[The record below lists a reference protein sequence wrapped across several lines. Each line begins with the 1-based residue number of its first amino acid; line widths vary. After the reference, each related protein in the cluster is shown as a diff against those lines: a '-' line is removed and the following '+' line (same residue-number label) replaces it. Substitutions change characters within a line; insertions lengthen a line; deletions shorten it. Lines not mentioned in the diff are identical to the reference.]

1 MKLMPT
7 SQHTPACGH
16 PSQRGDLDLRG
27 SALERGARQGGVC
40 WGAAKA
46 IRSSICVLVLIAL
59 RFPLPAAP
67 LPAGDPVA
75 AGFSTERLERIHR
88 LLQGEVDAAHCA
100 GAITLIA
107 RDGKI
112 IDAHTSGYRDVSA
125 KLPMERDSLLYIY
138 SLTKPTVAVMT
149 LMLWEEGRFGLDEP
163 IAKYLPE
170 FKDLKVLTGGT
181 AEQPQVSDAR
191 PVTIRHLL
199 THTAGFAYD
208 WNAAPALQPLYRQA
222 DLFRS
227 TTMADFARRLAKI
240 PLNHQPGDA
249 FLYGASFDVLGYLI
263 ETLTKQ
269 PLEQVMHDRLF
280 APLGMHDTFFL
291 VPTGKRDRLAVV
303 HRRDASGELQAEKPD
318 AVVARASG
326 AEVFPNGSGGLVS
339 TADDYARFAQMLL
352 NGGELDGVRLLG
364 PKTVAFMASDQL
376 KQIKTPTTFMGPA
389 GTYGLGVGVWG
400 AGSGSDSPGSPGRFG
415 WTGYA
420 TTYCNIDP
428 VEGTVAIV
436 FAQHVP
442 YDEFGLFPRFS
453 TTFYQAM
460 VTSRAK

>member
-1 MKLMPT
+1 MKL
-7 SQHTPACGH
+7 
-16 PSQRGDLDLRG
+16 
-27 SALERGARQGGVC
+27 
-40 WGAAKA
+40 
-46 IRSSICVLVLIAL
+46 SSCLILVVLVGIT
-59 RFPLPAAP
+59 RAAP
-67 LPAGDPVA
+67 LPSGDPAA
-75 AGFSTERLERIHR
+75 AGFSVDRLERMHR
-88 LLQGEVDAAHCA
+88 LVQAHIDDGRMA

-112 IDAHTSGYRDVSA
+112 IDARTYGLRDVAA
-125 KLPMERDSLLYIY
+125 KLPMERDSLLSIY

-149 LMLWEEGRFGLDEP
+149 LMLWEEGRFGLDDP

-181 AEQPQVSDAR
+181 AEQPQVAAAR

-227 TTMADFARRLAKI
+227 TSMADFARRLAKI

-280 APLGMHDTFFL
+280 APLAMNDTFFL
-291 VPTGKRDRLAVV
+291 VPPAKRDRLAVV
-303 HRRDASGELQAEKPD
+303 HRRDASGVLQAEKPD
-318 AVVARASG
+318 PVVARAAG
-326 AEVFPNGSGGLVS
+326 ADVFPNGSGGLIS

-352 NGGELDGVRLLG
+352 NGGELDGVRLLA
-364 PKTVAFMASDQL
+364 PKTVAFMASDHL
-376 KQIKTPTTFMGPA
+376 KQIKTPTLFMGPA

-400 AGSGSDSPGSPGRFG
+400 TGSGSDSPGSAGRFG

-420 TTYCNIDP
+420 TTYCNVDP
-428 VEGTVAIV
+428 LEGTVAMV

-453 TTFYQAM
+453 TTVYQAI